1 MRNPITDPQVGDR
14 WRNRSDSKYI
24 LRIDSITR
32 YINCKTPNNGDHV
45 FDFDWFERHM
55 LEHYDFLGGPTI
67 QERISV
73 ILKKQEELTDLI
85 KGLADAN

>member
-1 MRNPITDPQVGDR
+1 MRDPIKNPQVGDQ
-14 WRNRSDSKYI
+14 WRNRSNQYI
-24 LRIDSITR
+24 LRIDSISR
-32 YINCKTPNNGDHV
+32 FINCKTLSNGDLV

-55 LEHYDFLGGPTI
+55 LEYYEFLGGSTI